1 MADLDLSAF
10 VRRRNDG
17 LSEIAFVV
25 PDAHCGACVGRIERG
40 LKAVEGIVEARLNLS
55 TRRLTVVWAE
65 SALAA
70 ARLPEVISG
79 LGYSAQPFALSR
91 LEADDAQEGRGL
103 LRALAVAFFGAMN
116 IMLLSVSVWSGNATD
131 ITPETRDL
139 FHWFSALIALPVAAY
154 AGRPFFRSAWSA
166 LRLRRVNMDVPISLG
181 VILALALSLYE
192 TWHGATHAYF
202 DSAIMLLFFLLL
214 GRTLDRMMRRR
225 ARGYAANL
233 MAMRGETAL
242 RLGSDGVPVES
253 PVAALQSGD
262 EILVRPGDRVGSDG
276 IVIAGTSEVDQS
288 FATGE
293 TRAVAASAGCQV
305 YAGSLNLTGTLTVR
319 VARAAEGDLLE
330 QVDRLLTSAL
340 AVKDRRVMLADR
352 AARAYAPFV
361 HTAAA
366 LTLVGWL
373 FAGSSLHHAVV
384 TAIAVLIITCP
395 CALGLAIPAVQVVAT
410 GALFRKG
417 VLIQSGDALE
427 RMAACDLVVF
437 DKTGTLTSPDMQLV
451 HDGSRP
457 PDLAAAAARLALS
470 SRHPVASALARRY
483 PQARPCSEASEV
495 PGEGVEANIDGL
507 VARLGRPSFVGLAA
521 EAEAALAREP
531 GATALAFRWGE
542 RGTIFLVK
550 QQLRPGARAVV
561 DGLRAAGCEVSIL
574 SGDGEAPVAA
584 VAAELGVT
592 EWRARCMPA
601 DKIAVL
607 ERHAAQGRRVLMIG
621 DGINDAPSLAAAHA
635 SLSPANSAH
644 LAQAAADAL
653 FLGESLEPV
662 LSTVRLSHRARR
674 LMTQNLWLSVIYN
687 VMAVPIAVAG
697 YVTPLVA
704 AAAMS
709 GSSILVT
716 LNALRAGDFRLAHRS
731 GGAFPS
737 DAAQGVNPSAAKP
750 VVPA

>member
-40 LKAVEGIVEARLNLS
+40 LKAVAGVAEARLNL
-55 TRRLTVVWAE
+55 TTKRLTIAWVE
-65 SALAA
+65 GALAA
-70 ARLPEVISG
+70 TRLPEAIAR

-91 LEADDAQEGRGL
+91 LEADDAAEGRSL
-103 LRALAVAFFGAMN
+103 VRALAVAFFGAMN
-116 IMLLSVSVWSGNATD
+116 IMLLSVSVWSGNVTD
-131 ITPETRDL
+131 ITAETRDL

-154 AGRPFFRSAWSA
+154 AGQPFFRSAWSA

-181 VILALALSLYE
+181 VIMALALSLYE
-192 TWHGATHAYF
+192 TWHSAEHAYF
-202 DSAIMLLFFLLL
+202 DSAVMLLFFLLL

-225 ARGYAANL
+225 ARGLAANL
-233 MAMRGETAL
+233 MAMRGETAQ
-242 RLGSDGVPVES
+242 RLGSDGIPVET

-262 EILVRPGDRVGSDG
+262 DILVRPGERIGADG
-276 IVIAGTSEVDQS
+276 VVVAGASEVDQS

-293 TRAVAASAGCQV
+293 TRAVAAAAGRQV
-305 YAGSLNLTGTLTVR
+305 FAGSLNLTGTLTVS

-330 QVDRLLTSAL
+330 QVDRLMTSAL
-340 AVKDRRVMLADR
+340 AVKDRRVLLADR

-366 LTLVGWL
+366 LTLIGWL
-373 FAGSSLHHAVV
+373 LAGSGLHHAVV

-410 GALFRKG
+410 GALFRSG
-417 VLIQSGDALE
+417 VLVHAGDALE
-427 RMAACDLVVF
+427 RVAACDIVVF

-451 HDGSRP
+451 HDATCP
-457 PDLAAAAARLALS
+457 ADLAAVAARLALA
-470 SRHPVASALARRY
+470 SRHPVATALARCH
-483 PQARPCSEASEV
+483 PDARPCAEAREV
-495 PGEGVEANIDGL
+495 PGEGVEASIDG
-507 VARLGRPSFVGLAA
+507 VPARLGRPSYVGLTT

-531 GATALAFRWGE
+531 GATALAFRWGD
-542 RGTIFLVK
+542 RGTIFLIK
-550 QQLRPGARAVV
+550 QQLRPGARAVI
-561 DGLRAAGCEVSIL
+561 DGLRSAGCEVAIL

-584 VAAELGVT
+584 IARDLGIAN
-592 EWRARCMPA
+592 WRARCLPA
-601 DKIAVL
+601 DKIAAL
-607 ERHAAQGRRVLMIG
+607 EALASAGRQVLMIG

-635 SLSPANSAH
+635 SLSPANAAH

-662 LSTVRLSHRARR
+662 LTTVRISRRARR

-687 VMAVPIAVAG
+687 VIAVPIAIAG
-697 YVTPLVA
+697 YVTPLIA

-709 GSSILVT
+709 GSSVLVT
-716 LNALRAGDFRLAHRS
+716 LNALRAGFWSVRRAAVS
-731 GGAFPS
+731 TEASAPS
-737 DAAQGVNPSAAKP
+737 RVAATATNP
-750 VVPA
+750 VVQA